1 MNPEV
6 YTQDMRA
13 NHKLCPYCGMWHTS
27 MSCAPQFAGQSMR
40 IVELE
45 SEIASL
51 RSELER
57 VKAESEWIPCEVRM
71 PDGKRNLLV
80 TNNLEARDVFGEMS
94 HIWLVTNI
102 YAGENGKYSA
112 FDESMQRI
120 HGIKYWR
127 YALPATPVTQ

>member
-1 MNPEV
+1 M
-6 YTQDMRA
+6 
-13 NHKLCPYCGMWHTS
+13 
-27 MSCAPQFAGQSMR
+27 
-40 IVELE
+40 
-45 SEIASL
+45 SEIKCCVCGATPEHSEDIYSEHDGGSQHRHLYQCVDFLQDSVISL
-51 RSELER
+51 RAELER
-57 VKAESEWIPCEVRM
+57 VKAESELIPCEVRM

-102 YAGENGKYSA
+102 YMGENGKYSA

-127 YALPATPVTQ
+127 YALPTAPEEGE